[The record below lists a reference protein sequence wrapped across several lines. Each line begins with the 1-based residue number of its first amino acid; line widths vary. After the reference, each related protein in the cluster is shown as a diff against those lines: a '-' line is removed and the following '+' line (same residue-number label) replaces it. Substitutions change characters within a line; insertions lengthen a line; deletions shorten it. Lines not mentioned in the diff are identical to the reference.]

1 MLFTLTCNVLIVIFS
16 KTPSRTFLF
25 FFFLLCWVFQSQCT
39 GLAAPTAWGIQ
50 VPRPVIEPTSP
61 CIARQILNHWTTQEV
76 PHSYCF
82 KWSLLCS
89 LWKLSEAHNPRCA
102 GQAWPPAL
110 WGGKP
115 CGSCS
120 LMSVLKVRLPRPISS
135 YNREIQEQG
144 VGKKWAHPN
153 PWDCWSL
160 DGTDTDPIYSK
171 KWIIRKC

>member
-25 FFFLLCWVFQSQCT
+25 FFAVL
-39 GLAAPTAWGIQ
+39 GLPIT
-50 VPRPVIEPTSP
+50 VHRLSCPHSMRDPRSRPGIEPTSP

-76 PHSYCF
+76 PYSYCF

-89 LWKLSEAHNPRCA
+89 LWKLSEAHNPGCA

-115 CGSCS
+115 CRSCS
-120 LMSVLKVRLPRPISS
+120 LMSVLEVRLPWPISS
-135 YNREIQEQG
+135 YDREIQEQG
-144 VGKKWAHPN
+144 VGKKWAHPV
-153 PWDCWSL
+153 PWDCQSL